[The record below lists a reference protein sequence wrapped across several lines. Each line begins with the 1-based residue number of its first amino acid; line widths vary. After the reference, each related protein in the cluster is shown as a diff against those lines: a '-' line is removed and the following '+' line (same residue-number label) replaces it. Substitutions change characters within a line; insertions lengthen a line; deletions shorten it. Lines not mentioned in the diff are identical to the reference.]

1 MQQTSTIY
9 KEIWANPNHWSEVKV
24 NINGVD
30 YFESDLTEV
39 GIRADAFSANTL
51 TIGAA
56 PVASCRVGLIS
67 DTLTGQDLSDMI
79 PSGAKIIIYERIH
92 GTVFTPVDTIA
103 GQAKAGIAIAGGSAI
118 VTEQES
124 EWLVQGNFY
133 VDYRENMAGTGQ
145 LGLDGLDALAK
156 ADAAYPAV
164 EHEWPYADID
174 VVREIATEIGVE
186 LDPVTVSVIWRRY
199 PVAIPTD
206 YTMREVLGHIAAMY
220 AGNFI
225 ITKDEKLLLLQISS
239 LPAESNL
246 LITNAGD
253 FIRVGGD
260 RIIV

>member
-1 MQQTSTIY
+1 MQQTSALY
-9 KEIWANPNHWSEVKV
+9 KEIWANSNHWSEVKV

-30 YFESDLTEV
+30 YDEHDLMAV
-39 GIRADAFSANTL
+39 RIKSDAFSANTL

-56 PVASCRVGLIS
+56 PVASCHVDLIS
-67 DTLTGQDLSDMI
+67 DTMTGNDLSGLI
-79 PSGAKIIIYERIH
+79 PAGAKIVIYERLH
-92 GTVFTPVDTIA
+92 GITS
-103 GQAKAGIAIAGGSAI
+103 GQA
-118 VTEQES
+118 EQVS

-174 VVREIATEIGVE
+174 VVREIAAEIGVE
-186 LDPVTVSVIWRRY
+186 LDPVTVSVVWRRY

-246 LITNAGD
+246 LINNAGD
-253 FIRVGGD
+253 FISVGGD

>member
-1 MQQTSTIY
+1 VQQTSALY

-30 YFESDLTEV
+30 YDEHSLMAV
-39 GIRADAFSANTL
+39 RIKSDAFSANTL

-56 PVASCRVGLIS
+56 PVASCHVDLIS
-67 DTLTGQDLSDMI
+67 DTMTGNDLSGLI
-79 PSGAKIIIYERIH
+79 PAGAKIVIYERLH
-92 GTVFTPVDTIA
+92 GITS
-103 GQAKAGIAIAGGSAI
+103 GQ
-118 VTEQES
+118 TEQVS

-133 VDYRENMAGTGQ
+133 VDYRENMAGAGQ

-164 EHEWPYADID
+164 EHEWPYVDIN
-174 VVREIATEIGVE
+174 VVREIANEIGVE
-186 LDPVTVSVIWRRY
+186 LDPVTVSVMWRGY
-199 PVAIPTD
+199 YVAIPTD

-253 FIRVGGD
+253 FIKVGGD